1 MRLKPAFISLSL
13 AAAMAAALMFAVT
26 GCEDD
31 HDLRGDEMYISP
43 SSYTFRRSSD
53 VVATFSVHGAKLPV
67 QWSVADPVLG
77 NVTGVEADKDV
88 TVTTANYQREPGQY
102 GANTVI
108 VRDARGW
115 QASARVSVREG
126 LDDVDVGG
134 E

>member
-88 TVTTANYQREPGQY
+88 TDYGQLPARA
-102 GANTVI
+102 GTI
-108 VRDARGW
+108 RRKHRDRARCT
-115 QASARVSVREG
+115 G
-126 LDDVDVGG
+126 LAGFG
-134 E
+134 QGKCQGRP